1 MNELLAAPGVVVA
14 VAVLALVGLA
24 ACLIDWWSD
33 R

>member
-1 MNELLAAPGVVVA
+1 MNELLAVAGVA

-24 ACLIDWWSD
+24 ACLIDWWRD

>member
-1 MNELLAAPGVVVA
+1 MNELLAAAGVA
-14 VAVLALVGLA
+14 VAVLVLVGLA